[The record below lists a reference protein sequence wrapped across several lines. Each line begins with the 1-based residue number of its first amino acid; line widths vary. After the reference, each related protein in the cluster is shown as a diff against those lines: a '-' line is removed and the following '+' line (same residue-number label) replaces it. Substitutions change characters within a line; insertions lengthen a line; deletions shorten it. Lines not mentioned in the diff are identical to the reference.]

1 MKTIVTIFT
10 RTSMRRYPDGCSVA
24 DFTVVDLDGMHFQC
38 VHREIGVSG
47 SDNRVLDLRFDR
59 LPTHS
64 RVWPDLMKQVLERL
78 NKDRNPATMVWLHY
92 SDVANLLQPEQ
103 ARGPWREPE
112 PCSGPET
119 AEICGVQVGA
129 TIIHRRTGHFGTLAS
144 ACETGHELESEVF
157 DKVWAHVFSTTP
169 DRPGPATDPKAD
181 DLASFLH
188 DVNRVC
194 APLEIWAQVGPKEL
208 NTRLT
213 VKATKEKFDDLQDE
227 FQALL
232 RGRPEL
238 AGMLESVRNADD
250 PATFKDTL
258 AKLREELRETLRK
271 LISASPSPAPTES

>member
-10 RTSMRRYPDGCSVA
+10 RTSMRRYPAGCSVA
-24 DFTVVDLDGMHFQC
+24 DFTVVALDGMHFQC

-78 NKDRNPATMVWLHY
+78 NKDRNPATVVWLHY
-92 SDVANLLQPEQ
+92 SDVDNLLRPEQ
-103 ARGPWREPE
+103 ARGPWRDTE

-119 AEICGVQVGA
+119 AEICGVQVRA

-144 ACETGHELESEVF
+144 ACETGPELESEVF

-181 DLASFLH
+181 DLARFLH

-194 APLEIWAQVGPKEL
+194 APLEIWAQVRSQAL
-208 NTRLT
+208 STRPT
-213 VKATKEKFDDLQDE
+213 DERTKEFPALQDR

-232 RGRPEL
+232 GGRPEL

-250 PATFKDTL
+250 PATFKETL
-258 AKLREELRETLRK
+258 AKLREELRK
-271 LISASPSPAPTES
+271 LISASSSSAKTS